1 MAMWKIINENLRNF
15 CMATIEKNNGLYTI
29 ILHFDVK
36 PETQQEQLEDLIEF
50 FESVVSK
57 QPGLVSTNF
66 HKSLDGTRI
75 LNYTQ
80 WKSKG
85 DWKNAIHD
93 KEVLNHLKNPIK
105 HAKIQIHDYEV
116 AYTFNKN

>member
-1 MAMWKIINENLRNF
+1 MAI
-15 CMATIEKNNGLYTI
+15 IEKNNGLYTI

-36 PETQQEQLEDLIEF
+36 PESQQEQLDDLTEF

-80 WKSKG
+80 WKKKE
-85 DWKNAIHD
+85 DWKNAIRN
-93 KEVLNHLKNPIK
+93 KEVLNHPKNPIK
-105 HAKIQIHDYEV
+105 HAKIHVQDYEAV
-116 AYTFNKN
+116 YTFNKNEHE

>member
-1 MAMWKIINENLRNF
+1 MTI
-15 CMATIEKNNGLYTI
+15 IEKNSGLYTI

-36 PETQQEQLEDLIEF
+36 PESQREQLDLLIEF

-66 HKSLDGTRI
+66 HKSIDGTRI

-80 WKSKG
+80 WERKE
-85 DWKNAIHD
+85 DWNNAIHN
-93 KEVLNHLKNPIK
+93 KEVLSHPKNPIK
-105 HAKIQIHDYEV
+105 HAKVHVQDYEV
-116 AYTFNKN
+116 SYTFDKNK

>member
-1 MAMWKIINENLRNF
+1 MTL
-15 CMATIEKNNGLYTI
+15 IEKNNDLYTI

-36 PETQQEQLEDLIEF
+36 PESQQTQLDNLIEF
-50 FESVVSK
+50 FESIVSK

-80 WKSKG
+80 WESKE
-85 DWKNAIHD
+85 DWKNAIRN
-93 KEVLNHLKNPIK
+93 KKVLNHPKNPIK
-105 HAKIQIHDYEV
+105 HVKVHVQDYEV
-116 AYTFNKN
+116 VYTFNKNNKG

>member
-1 MAMWKIINENLRNF
+1 M
-15 CMATIEKNNGLYTI
+15 YTI

-36 PETQQEQLEDLIEF
+36 PESQQAQLDDLIEF
-50 FESVVSK
+50 FESIVSK

-80 WKSKG
+80 LENKE
-85 DWKNAIHD
+85 DWNNAIHN
-93 KEVLNHLKNPIK
+93 KEMLNHPKNPIK

-116 AYTFNKN
+116 AYTFNKNNED

>member
-1 MAMWKIINENLRNF
+1 MIFIMAV
-15 CMATIEKNNGLYTI
+15 IEKNNGLYTI
-29 ILHFDVK
+29 VLHFDVK
-36 PETQQEQLEDLIEF
+36 PESQQDQLDDLIEF

-80 WKSKG
+80 WESKV
-85 DWKNAIHD
+85 DWKNAIRN
-93 KEVLNHLKNPIK
+93 KEVLS
-105 HAKIQIHDYEV
+105 QS
-116 AYTFNKN
+116 